1 MLPCA
6 AGHFFVSPLARC
18 LLLRDRTWFDR
29 LSYVA
34 AARRIG
40 SRLSGD
46 QGLVRVAS
54 AAQGGSRA
62 HGPQA
67 VQNVMAID
75 FDWSLSKMRTP
86 SQANMIFRFSP
97 EKPAS
102 LVSRAFPSIRRHRED
117 YFR

>member
-18 LLLRDRTWFDR
+18 LLLRDRTWSDR

-75 FDWSLSKMRTP
+75 FDSEFIEDAHAVAGEHDIPLFTGKARLTSFP
-86 SQANMIFRFSP
+86 RFPQHSTSP
-97 EKPAS
+97 
-102 LVSRAFPSIRRHRED
+102 ED